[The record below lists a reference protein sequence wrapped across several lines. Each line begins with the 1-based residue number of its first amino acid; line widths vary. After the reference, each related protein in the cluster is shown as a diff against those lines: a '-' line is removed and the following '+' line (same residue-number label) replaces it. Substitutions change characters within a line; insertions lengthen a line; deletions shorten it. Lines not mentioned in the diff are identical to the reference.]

1 MTFPKPHIITT
12 TLALIEKEGVR
23 MRIVNISKV
32 VLDERKRSRERR
44 GSIREEGRGGEEER
58 EERERAGDR
67 REMCLAC

>member
-1 MTFPKPHIITT
+1 MTFPKPHVIAT

-44 GSIREEGRGGEEER
+44 GSIREEGRGGEER